1 MKMPCYWYE
10 KISESKE
17 NEGSKIFTAFNNK
30 DILKSIAK
38 QIEQNIKVKLACL
51 KHEVFGR

>member
-1 MKMPCYWYE
+1 MPCYWYE